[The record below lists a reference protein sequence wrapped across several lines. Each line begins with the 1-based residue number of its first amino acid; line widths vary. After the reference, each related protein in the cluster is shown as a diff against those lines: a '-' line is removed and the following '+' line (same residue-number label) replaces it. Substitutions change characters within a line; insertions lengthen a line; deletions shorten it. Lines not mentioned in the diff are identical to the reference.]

1 MSTIFIKVQSVVSL
15 IGYDNFAFDMA
26 TNHQKERSPSRKV
39 RKPDEDF
46 SVSQI

>member
-26 TNHQKERSPSRKV
+26 TNHQKESSPSRKV